1 MTVDVGSAPGPPT
14 VRHDGSENVAERA
27 RDTSARSRS
36 RSLRSR
42 GGAASPRA
50 PRLGVDDWLDA
61 AFALLVSDGVAEV
74 KITRLCEQLG
84 VTKGS
89 FYWHFADIDELMT
102 AIADRWVETQNEVLR
117 GLMQVESM
125 PVAERLQTI
134 SELLVEHR
142 TRTVE
147 AAIREWARTNA
158 RVADAVRELDQRIF
172 DLVRSALLDWGFGQ
186 DDARL
191 RAGLLVYAG
200 IGFVHAG
207 NNLPT
212 PTRAEIQALFRLVV
226 GDEPA

>member
-147 AAIREWARTNA
+147 AAIREWARTN
-158 RVADAVRELDQRIF
+158 EI
-172 DLVRSALLDWGFGQ
+172 G
-186 DDARL
+186 
-191 RAGLLVYAG
+191 RAHV
-200 IGFVHAG
+200 
-207 NNLPT
+207 
-212 PTRAEIQALFRLVV
+212 
-226 GDEPA
+226 